1 MFPEFPNNARPLFLS
16 SFLFRVGNLVLY
28 VAFGGD
34 IEVVFG

>member
-16 SFLFRVGNLVLY
+16 SFLFRVGNPVFN
-28 VAFGGD
+28 VAFGGH